1 MLGQP
6 LLTVHDVAE
15 KLQVKES
22 TVRTWIR
29 EKKLRAI
36 KLAKDWRIAQGD
48 LEAFLNEHANK

>member
-1 MLGQP
+1 MLSKP
-6 LLTVHDVAE
+6 LMTVHEVAE

-29 EKKLRAI
+29 DRKLRAI
-36 KLAKDWRIAQGD
+36 KLAKDWRIAVID